1 MEPLKLVGVLMMVI
15 AAVEVPLFRFLAS
28 RSENLRKVLPLLM
41 VAAAVPAVVGLGLFI
56 FG

>member
-28 RSENLRKVLPLLM
+28 RNEALKKVLPMLM
-41 VAAAVPAVVGLGLFI
+41 IAAALPAVVGLGLFI

>member
-1 MEPLKLVGVLMMVI
+1 METLKLVGVLMMVI

-28 RSENLRKVLPLLM
+28 RNENLRKVLPLLM
-41 VAAAVPAVVGLGLFI
+41 VAAAVPAVVGLGLFM